1 MTMTMM
7 KMAVVVGDVGGTLA
21 PEHRMVAKHI
31 VGMTSMLVQQAGHA
45 QWQQFLATLS
55 ARRVL
60 LEHLRDDVVDPDEL
74 GCVDALFAAVEESE
88 HTLKAVFG
96 QSLSG

>member
-1 MTMTMM
+1 MAVM
-7 KMAVVVGDVGGTLA
+7 KMAVNAGDARGNLA

-31 VGMTSMLVQQAGHA
+31 VGMTSLLVQQAGSA

-60 LEHLRDDVVDPDEL
+60 LEHLQDDVVDPDEL
-74 GCVDALFAAVEESE
+74 SCVNALFAAVEESE